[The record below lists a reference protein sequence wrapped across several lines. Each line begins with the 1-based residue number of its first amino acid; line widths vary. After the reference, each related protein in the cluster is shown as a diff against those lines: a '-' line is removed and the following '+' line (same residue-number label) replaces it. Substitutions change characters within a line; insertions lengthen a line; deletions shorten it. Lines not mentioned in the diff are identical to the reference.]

1 MRRISAL
8 RLGSR
13 ARFEDRWSGSVTA
26 IEITED
32 WEAVNAVV
40 EGGFLLWR
48 SSIRLPLSAA
58 SDWTDDSVTFACT
71 SRQAFGHE
79 VPPVAVPSRPIG
91 SDTPV
96 SAPSVSIAGALIDQ
110 ANRKVQEIILSR
122 GVAGHLRIPVT
133 DVLFEGKTL
142 ALAVQP
148 EALPQYR
155 PDDEIDR
162 SIHRAIREDSGL
174 TADEKRGLHFAVGGG
189 VVTMSGNARVENA
202 RERAIEIVH
211 TISGVAKVDDAS
223 HDDLNL
229 ETAIG
234 LALDKAGVG
243 RHSEIYTRSSLGNVQ
258 LYGYVPS
265 GAARD
270 DAVRVASDVP
280 GVREVASRLEV
291 QPAAA

>member
-13 ARFEDRWSGSVTA
+13 VRFEDRWSGTITT

-32 WEAVNAVV
+32 WEAVNVVV
-40 EGGFLLWR
+40 EGGFFLRR
-48 SSIRLPLSAA
+48 SSVRLPLSAA
-58 SDWTDDSVTFACT
+58 SDWTDDSVAFTCS

-91 SDTPV
+91 NDTPI
-96 SAPSVSIAGALIDQ
+96 SAPGVSIAGALIDE
-110 ANRKVQEIILSR
+110 ADRKVQEIILSR
-122 GVAGHLRIPVT
+122 GVAGHLRIPVA

-148 EALPQYR
+148 EVLSQYR
-155 PDDEIDR
+155 PDEEIDR
-162 SIHRAIREDSGL
+162 SIHRAIRQDNGL
-174 TADEKRGLHFAVGGG
+174 TADDKRSLHFAVGGG

-202 RERAIEIVH
+202 RERAVEIVQA
-211 TISGVAKVDDAS
+211 INGVTRVDDAS
-223 HDDLNL
+223 HDDLSL

-234 LALDKAGVG
+234 LALDQAGVG
-243 RHSEIYTRSSLGNVQ
+243 RHSEIYARSSLGNVR

-270 DAVRVASDVP
+270 DAVRVTAAVG
-280 GVREVASRLEV
+280 GVREVASSLET

>member
-8 RLGSR
+8 RLGSK
-13 ARFEDRWSGSVTA
+13 ARFEDRWSGSITA
-26 IEITED
+26 LEITEE

-40 EGGFLLWR
+40 EGGFLLRR
-48 SSIRLPLSAA
+48 SSVRLPLSAA

-91 SDTPV
+91 SDTPI

-110 ANRKVQEIILSR
+110 ADRKVQEIILSR

-142 ALAVQP
+142 ALAAQP

-155 PDDEIDR
+155 PDDQIDR
-162 SIHRAIREDSGL
+162 SVHRAIRKDSGL
-174 TADEKRGLHFAVGGG
+174 TADDKRSLHFAVGGG
-189 VVTMSGNARVENA
+189 VVMMSGNARVESA

-211 TISGVAKVDDAS
+211 AISGVTRVDDAS
-223 HDDLNL
+223 HDDLGL

-243 RHSEIYTRSSLGNVQ
+243 RHSEVYARSSLGNVK
-258 LYGYVPS
+258 LYGYAPS
-265 GAARD
+265 GTARD
-270 DAVRVASDVP
+270 EAVRVAAGVA
-280 GVREVASRLEV
+280 GVREVTSKLEV

>member
-40 EGGFLLWR
+40 ESGFLLWR
-48 SSIRLPLSAA
+48 SSVRLPLSTA

-79 VPPVAVPSRPIG
+79 VPPVAVPSRPIA
-91 SDTPV
+91 SDTPI

-110 ANRKVQEIILSR
+110 TSRKVQEIILSR
-122 GVAGHLRIPVT
+122 GVAGHLRIPVA

-162 SIHRAIREDSGL
+162 SIHRAIREDNGL
-174 TADEKRGLHFAVGGG
+174 TADDKRALHFAVGGG

-202 RERAIEIVH
+202 RERAVEIVRA
-211 TISGVAKVDDAS
+211 ISGVARVNDAS
-223 HDDLNL
+223 HDDLSL

-243 RHSEIYTRSSLGNVQ
+243 RHSEVYARSSLGDVH
-258 LYGYVPS
+258 LYGYAPS

-270 DAVRVASDVP
+270 DAVRVAAGVA
-280 GVREVASRLEV
+280 GVREVTSKLEV